1 MNIDRKS
8 EKWNLKRLSIRDRVF
23 HKDYDNLAGLC
34 FVLPWLI
41 GFVLFLIIPLVM
53 SIFYSF
59 TRFNIVSPPVWIG
72 VENFIA
78 ISRDARFLNSVI
90 VTMVFAFIAVPARL
104 VFALILALLFY
115 KARRLV
121 GFYRAAFYLPS
132 ILGGSVAV
140 AITWRQL
147 FGAQGALN
155 SVLNTVFGL
164 EITKSWIGSP
174 DTALASLV
182 LLHLWQF
189 GSPMLIFLA
198 GLKQIPRSL
207 YESASI
213 DGATSAQNFF
223 KITLPMLTPIIFF
236 NLILQTISGLMM
248 FTQAFL
254 ITDGGPIDRTMVIM
268 LYVYQHAFEFFNMGY
283 ASAMTWVVIISMF
296 VITMVIFKTSKYWV
310 FYESKGDL

>member
-1 MNIDRKS
+1 MDNSNKKRS
-8 EKWNLKRLSIRDRVF
+8 LKRISLRDRVF
-23 HKDYDNLAGLC
+23 NKDYDNLAGLL
-34 FVLPWLI
+34 FILPWLI
-41 GFVLFLIIPLVM
+41 GFVLFMIIPIVM
-53 SIFYSF
+53 SIYYSF
-59 TRFNIVSPPVWIG
+59 TRFNIISPPVWIG
-72 VENFIA
+72 VDNFVAIA
-78 ISRDARFLNSVI
+78 RDARFLNSVK

-104 VFALILALLFY
+104 VFALGLALLFY
-115 KARRLV
+115 KARMLV

-147 FGAQGALN
+147 FGSQGALN
-155 SVLNTVFGL
+155 SILHAAFGL

-174 DTALASLV
+174 DTALLSLI

-213 DGATSAQNFF
+213 DGASSIQNFF

-236 NLILQTISGLMM
+236 NLIMQTISGLMM

-268 LYVYQHAFEFFNMGY
+268 LYVYNHAFEFFNMGY
-283 ASAMTWVVIISMF
+283 ASSMTWVVIISVF

>member
-1 MNIDRKS
+1 MDRS
-8 EKWNLKRLSIRDRVF
+8 NGKWNFKKKSLRDRVF
-23 HKDYDNLAGLC
+23 QKDYDNLAGL
-34 FVLPWLI
+34 FFIFPWLI
-41 GFVLFLIIPLVM
+41 GFILFMIIPIVM

-59 TRFNIVSPPVWIG
+59 TRFDIISPPVWIG
-72 VENFIA
+72 VDNFIA
-78 ISRDARFLNSVI
+78 IVRDARFLNSVK

-140 AITWRQL
+140 AITWQQL
-147 FGAQGALN
+147 FGTRGALN
-155 SVLNTVFGL
+155 SMLNAAFGL
-164 EITKSWIGSP
+164 ELTMSWIGSP

-213 DGATSAQNFF
+213 DGATSVQNFF

-268 LYVYQHAFEFFNMGY
+268 LYVYGHAFEFFNMGY

>member
-1 MNIDRKS
+1 MDSMI
-8 EKWNLKRLSIRDRVF
+8 EKWNLKRKPLRDRVF
-23 HKDYDNLAGLC
+23 QKDYDNLAGL
-34 FVLPWLI
+34 FFILPWLI
-41 GFVLFLIIPLVM
+41 GFILFMIIPIVM

-59 TRFNIVSPPVWIG
+59 TRFNIISPPEWIG
-72 VENFIA
+72 VDNFIA
-78 ISRDARFLNSVI
+78 IARDSRFLNSVK

-104 VFALILALLFY
+104 AFALILALLFY

-147 FGAQGALN
+147 FGTQGALN
-155 SVLNTVFGL
+155 SILSAAFGL

-213 DGATSAQNFF
+213 DGATSVQNFF

-268 LYVYQHAFEFFNMGY
+268 LYVYRHAFEFFNMGY
-283 ASAMTWVVIISMF
+283 ASAMTWVVLIAMF